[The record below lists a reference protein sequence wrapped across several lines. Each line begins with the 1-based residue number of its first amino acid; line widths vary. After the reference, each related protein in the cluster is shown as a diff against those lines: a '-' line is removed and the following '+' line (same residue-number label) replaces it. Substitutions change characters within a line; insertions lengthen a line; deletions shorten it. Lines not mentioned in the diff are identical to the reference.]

1 MSELDAIKAKLEKEV
16 ADVAAFHAQAQEKL
30 NAMQTEM
37 AQFQV
42 RAEAEINRR
51 NGRIELL
58 KEMIA
63 AMGAAKVAE
72 VGNG

>member
-1 MSELDAIKAKLEKEV
+1 
-16 ADVAAFHAQAQEKL
+16 
-30 NAMQTEM
+30 
-37 AQFQV
+37 V

-63 AMGAAKVAE
+63 AMGAAELVE
-72 VGNG
+72 VRNG